1 MMICRHLLLFMLL
14 LFPAIAAAA
23 DAAVPSARTAQVLL
37 LLSYEPV
44 FPAADNIVSTMR
56 RELNNNPHNDITLH
70 VEYMDSDLQAG
81 DAYLHAYA
89 QLLRAKQQQGER
101 YDLVVAAGDGAL
113 KLLVTAGREVLGQ
126 VPVVFLGVNDSQLIR
141 NAQNLGGF
149 TGIYD
154 ALPVYEFMALMR
166 YLYPGF
172 EQLHVI
178 NDGLPRS
185 GQRLLQLQQAADSL
199 KQKLVVHSLATLS
212 WQQLA
217 DELAGLDGE
226 PLLLLSAYQDVEKA
240 IKPLHKSNRFLSA
253 HSGSPLWSLSPFGI
267 GDGLLGGVVT
277 DLQLSTERAAA
288 MALRILD
295 GENPDRIIID
305 WHPEILTLVDAEQ
318 AINMG
323 FEADDFPQKTIFMNQ
338 PPGFWQSYR
347 NLFLLLLSV
356 TVFFTSIG
364 LFIWS
369 EIRRRKFSD
378 QQLDERTE
386 LIKNI
391 LDSIPDI
398 IFYKDRNGVYVFCNK
413 QFVNLMGKNPVGYT
427 DFDVFDQETA
437 EFFRAKDKEAVAR
450 KHMNVNEEWVH
461 SVDGSVMLL
470 ETQKTPIYDKRGRCI
485 GVFGLSRDITELK
498 KAQQNL
504 EHIAHHDVLTGLPN
518 RLSLNKKLEYALNMA
533 RRGGELLAVIFL
545 DLDRFKDIND
555 TIGHDIGDLL
565 LKDVAHRLHNNVRD
579 SDICA
584 RLGGDEFVVI
594 LSRIDDEERIQ
605 EKCDRLLQVISRPY
619 SLQGHLLSVFA
630 SAGISIYPQHGNS
643 VDELI
648 RNADAALHKA
658 KELGRNRSCY
668 YQRELT
674 DSIHSRMSLEQDL
687 RSALEQHS
695 FTLYYQPQFRVGDSI
710 PKRVEA
716 LLRWPHPVRGLI
728 SPHDFIP
735 LAETSGMIVELG
747 YWVLRS
753 ACQQFLFWRQ
763 QGLKLEK
770 ISVNVSP
777 IQINSSFASTVADI
791 LQHLD
796 FDPRWLELEVT
807 ESLMM
812 SGTTEVSQQISE
824 LRAMGV
830 DFAIDDFGTGYSS
843 LSKIKSMPVTVLKI
857 DQSFVRD
864 INDDINDYEIAR
876 AIVLMAKSLGL
887 IVVAEGVET
896 KEQEG
901 TLHRLGCEWVQGY
914 YYAMP
919 MDGEEFYQRYCTEA
933 VQPD

>member
-1 MMICRHLLLFMLL
+1 MKIRLHLLLWLLMLPL
-14 LFPAIAAAA
+14 TPAMGATAGASSLAAAH
-23 DAAVPSARTAQVLL
+23 VLL
-37 LLSYEPV
+37 LLSYEPL
-44 FPAADNIVSTMR
+44 FPAADNIVNTVQHA
-56 RELNNNPHNDITLH
+56 LNRNPQHDITLH
-70 VEYMDSDLQAG
+70 VEFMDSDLQATEE
-81 DAYLHAYA
+81 YFHAYA

-101 YDLVVAAGDGAL
+101 YDLVIVAGDGAL
-113 KLLVTAGREVLGQ
+113 KLVAAEGREVVGQ
-126 VPVVFLGVNDSQLIR
+126 APVVFLGVSDSEMIR
-141 NAQNLGGF
+141 HVQSQGGY

-172 EQLHVI
+172 QQLHVI

-185 GQRLLQLQQAADSL
+185 AQRLLQLQQAADSL
-199 KQKLVVHSLATLS
+199 SQKLVVHSLATLS

-217 DELAGLDGE
+217 DELSELRGE
-226 PLLLLSAYQDVEKA
+226 PLLLLSAYQDADKQV
-240 IKPLHKSNRFLSA
+240 KPLQKSNLFISN

-277 DLQLSTERAAA
+277 DMTDSAGQAAD
-288 MALRILD
+288 MALRILA
-295 GENPDRIIID
+295 GENPDRIAVD
-305 WHPEILTLVDAEQ
+305 WHPANLTLIDAEL
-318 AINMG
+318 AARAG
-323 FEADDFPQKTIFMNQ
+323 FDHDDFPQKTTFVHE
-338 PPGFWQSYR
+338 PPGFWQNYR

-378 QQLDERTE
+378 QQLDDRTE

-398 IFYKDRNGVYVFCNK
+398 IFYKDRNGIYVFCNK
-413 QFVNLMGKNPVGYT
+413 QFVNLMGKDPVGHT

-437 EFFRAKDKEAVAR
+437 AFFRAKDKEAVAR

-461 SVDGSVMLL
+461 GVDGSVMLL

-584 RLGGDEFVVI
+584 RLGGDEFVVV
-594 LSRIDDEERIQ
+594 LSRIDGEERIQ
-605 EKCDRLLQVISRPY
+605 EKCDQLLQVISRPY

-658 KELGRNRSCY
+658 KELGRNRSFH

-687 RSALEQHS
+687 RSALESHS
-695 FTLYYQPQFRVGDSI
+695 FMLNYQPQFRVGEAM
-710 PKRVEA
+710 PRRVEA

-763 QGLKLEK
+763 QGLILDK

-791 LQHLD
+791 LQYLD

-887 IVVAEGVET
+887 IVVAEGVEN

-919 MDGEEFYQRYCTEA
+919 MDGEAFYQRYFAEL
-933 VQPD
+933 Q